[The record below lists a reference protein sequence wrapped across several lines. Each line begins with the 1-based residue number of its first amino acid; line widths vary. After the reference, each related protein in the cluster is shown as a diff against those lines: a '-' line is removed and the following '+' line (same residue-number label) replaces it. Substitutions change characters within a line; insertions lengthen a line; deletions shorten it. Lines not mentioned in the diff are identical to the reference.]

1 MSAPARTSAPPR
13 VSAPPRFRVEGP
25 EDAPVLLLSGS
36 LGSTLEMWEPQAAA
50 LARTHRVVRYDH
62 PGHGG
67 SELPETPTSIAGLAQ
82 APLALLDAI
91 GVARASVCGLS
102 LGGMVAMWLAAHHP
116 ERVERL
122 VLCCTSAA
130 LGPPATWEQRAA
142 EVRAA
147 GSVEPLADA
156 VLARWLTP
164 AYRAAHPAV
173 AARLRALVAQTP
185 AEGYARCCD
194 AIRDWDGRDLLGAI
208 RAPTVVVA
216 GREDPST
223 PPEHAEAIVAGVVGA
238 RLELLSPAAH
248 LASVEQA
255 AAVNR
260 IVAEHLS
267 DGGGTG

>member
-1 MSAPARTSAPPR
+1 MSAPPR
-13 VSAPPRFRVEGP
+13 YRVEGP
-25 EDAPVLLLSGS
+25 EEAPVLLLSGS
-36 LGSTLEMWEPQAAA
+36 LGSTLELWEPQAAA

-67 SELPETPTSIAGLAQ
+67 SELPDAPASIAELAR
-82 APLALLDAI
+82 APLAVLDAL

-102 LGGMVAMWLAAHHP
+102 LGGMVAMWLAAHRP
-116 ERVERL
+116 ERVDRL

-130 LGPPATWEQRAA
+130 LGPPATWEQRAT

-164 AYRAAHPAV
+164 AYRAAHPAT
-173 AARLRALVAQTP
+173 AARLRAMIAQTP
-185 AEGYARCCD
+185 AEGYARCCE
-194 AIRDWDGRDLLGAI
+194 AIRDWDGLALLGAI

-216 GREDPST
+216 GREDPSM
-223 PPEHAEAIVAGVVGA
+223 PPAHAEAIVARVAGA

-255 AAVNR
+255 PAVTR

-267 DGGGTG
+267 IHSGRTR